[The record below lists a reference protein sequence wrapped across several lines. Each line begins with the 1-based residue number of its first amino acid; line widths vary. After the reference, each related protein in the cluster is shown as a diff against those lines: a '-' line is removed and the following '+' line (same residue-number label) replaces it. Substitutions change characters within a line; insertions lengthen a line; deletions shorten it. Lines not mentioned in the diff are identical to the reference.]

1 MEVSILKIQFHS
13 NSLFII
19 LIVDENGNTFPTSLL
34 REVMRDAYDE
44 ERKKQL
50 VMRSHSHQQM
60 IEGLRKRRDVCEKTI
75 KVIEETNFKL
85 NECT

>member
-1 MEVSILKIQFHS
+1 M
-13 NSLFII
+13 
-19 LIVDENGNTFPTSLL
+19 FPTSLL
-34 REVMRDAYDE
+34 REVLRKANDE

-60 IEGLRKRRDVCEKTI
+60 IEGLRKRLVVCEKTI